1 MTILN
6 NHRSAAARHPAA
18 TTLIFGTIGFV
29 VGFLLSL
36 IAAAYS
42 LYACVDIL

>member
-6 NHRSAAARHPAA
+6 SRTSAAQRHPAA
-18 TTLIFGTIGFV
+18 TALIFGAIGFV

-36 IAAAYS
+36 IVAAYS
-42 LYACVDIL
+42 LYGCVEIL